1 MLAMC
6 WKCCHKITEPD
17 ATGMFE
23 RLIGCT
29 ACDKV
34 TDFSTAQKYCP
45 VTKELL
51 ARGHKTVPLKITKV
65 DP

>member
-6 WKCCHKITEPD
+6 WKCTYQITEED
-17 ATGMFE
+17 ESGAFS
-23 RLIGCT
+23 RLIGCK

-45 VTKELL
+45 VTREILEQ
-51 ARGHKTVPLKITKV
+51 GQKTVPLKIT
-65 DP
+65 PQ